1 MHFKF
6 YFLSSMGSYFVTG
19 VLVTLGLSIA
29 TIIAGTALGLV
40 FAVLRMSR
48 AKVLQ
53 VISTMY
59 TTFVRGVPTLVFIYI
74 VYYGIDWNATPFVA
88 GIVALSIC
96 SSAYI
101 AEIIRSGI
109 NAVPSG
115 QMEAARTLGMSN
127 LKAMRYV
134 IIPQAVKNILP
145 ALGSQLITT
154 VKDTSLVSVLGLA
167 ELTYNTDSIRNATY
181 LAFEP
186 LIICAIIYF
195 ILTWTLKKGIDR
207 MESVLNKVERK

>member
-1 MHFKF
+1 MQFKF
-6 YFLSSMGSYFVTG
+6 YFLSSMGSYFVKG
-19 VLVTLGLSIA
+19 VAVTLALSVA
-29 TIIAGTALGLV
+29 TIVAGTVLGLL

-48 AKVLQ
+48 VRVLQ
-53 VISTMY
+53 VLSTMY

-74 VYYGIDWNATPFVA
+74 VYYGINWNASPFVA

-109 NAVPSG
+109 NAVSLG
-115 QMEAARTLGMSN
+115 QMEASRALGMPY
-127 LKAMRYV
+127 LKTMRYV
-134 IIPQAVKNILP
+134 IIPQAIKNILP
-145 ALGSQLITT
+145 ALGSQLIST

-167 ELTYNTDSIRNATY
+167 ELTYNTDTIRNATF

-186 LIICAIIYF
+186 LIICAIIYCCVYC
-195 ILTWTLKKGIDR
+195 R
-207 MESVLNKVERK
+207 